1 MPDQEGV
8 SYYIHGSSAEEQSRL
23 AALNDLINQPALREI
38 GLRGGER
45 ILDVGS
51 GLGQFT
57 RAMARAAGPKGRV
70 VGVERDPQQLAEAIR
85 RAGVDGEDK
94 LAELRSGDAMALP
107 LRPEE
112 WGSFD
117 VAHARF
123 LLEHVPEPLS
133 VVRAMLKAVRPGGR
147 VVLQDDDHD
156 VLRLW
161 PEPAGFWQLWQA
173 YMRTYDRMGNDPYT
187 GRRLVSLL
195 HEAGAAPSRNN
206 WLFFGSCSGHAN
218 FAALVANLIN
228 ILIGARDAILSQHL
242 MDKAILEQ
250 ALASLHEWGRRPDAA
265 FWYAISWAE
274 GVRTG

>member
-8 SYYIHGSSAEEQSRL
+8 SYYIHGSSAEEQARL
-23 AALNDLINQPALREI
+23 AALNDLINQAALREI

-45 ILDVGS
+45 VLDVGS

-57 RAMARAAGPKGRV
+57 RAMARAAGPTGRV
-70 VGVERDPQQLAEAIR
+70 VGVERDPQQLSEAIR
-85 RAGVDGEDK
+85 RARADGEEK

-107 LRPEE
+107 LRSEE

-133 VVRAMLKAVRPGGR
+133 VVRAMLKAVHAGGR

-187 GRRLVSLL
+187 GRRLVALL

-206 WLFFGSCSGHAN
+206 WLFFGSCSGHPT

-250 ALASLHEWGRRPDAA
+250 ALASLREWGRRPDAA

-274 GVRTG
+274 GVRKN

>member
-8 SYYIHGSSAEEQSRL
+8 SYYIHGSSAEEQARL
-23 AALNDLINQPALREI
+23 AALNDLINQAALREM

-57 RAMARAAGPKGRV
+57 RAMARAAGLTGRV
-70 VGVERDPQQLAEAIR
+70 IGVERDPQQLSEAIR
-85 RAGVDGEDK
+85 RARVDGEEK
-94 LAELRSGDAMALP
+94 LAELRSGDALMLP

-123 LLEHVPEPLS
+123 LLEHVPDPLA
-133 VVRAMLKAVRPGGR
+133 VVRAMVKAVRPGGR

-195 HEAGAAPSRNN
+195 HEAGAAPARNN
-206 WLFFGSCSGHAN
+206 WLFFGSCSGQRT

-250 ALASLHEWGRRPDAA
+250 ALTSLREWGRRPDAA
-265 FWYAISWAE
+265 LWYAISWAE
-274 GVRTG
+274 GVRAG